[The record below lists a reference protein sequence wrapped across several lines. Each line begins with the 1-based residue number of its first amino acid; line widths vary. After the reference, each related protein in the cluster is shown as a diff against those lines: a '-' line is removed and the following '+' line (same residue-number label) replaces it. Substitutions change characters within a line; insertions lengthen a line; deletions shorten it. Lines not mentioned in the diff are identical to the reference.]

1 MRTKNTTSVRTWM
14 AVVCL
19 AMWPTVMRSQ
29 VECTNHTLQDI
40 VDKLPL
46 ADHTNGEFVM
56 PTLSKERPIIM
67 TRNPEGLVSHV
78 GFKLFDRAIITR
90 HPSPIYYFLE
100 RYLLQL
106 LLLPDNHEVTR
117 QLKSDRV
124 KIDSELHDLTDY
136 QKGLSHI
143 VSDDT
148 SGSSVYITCNNNR
161 YTVSCMKGNSRLIR
175 ISLPVRHELI
185 TGYSKLEAESSFY
198 PELLKFTV
206 SKQEPLDEMLMDIW
220 QDSLYCAN
228 QSSYGIQD
236 ILSTSYYSKTDNEFV
251 PLFTPSAFKESVYNL
266 FNAIHQQEIPVNVT
280 QSLYGKK
287 LSYTV
292 TLDKLTAYLRAQQC
306 QMYTGISEITES
318 AVKAV
323 VIAINTELGYQHLI
337 SFTCPTS
344 LFSYTDGETIEAKMY
359 CFTPIHNISS
369 LYNEKNK

>member
-1 MRTKNTTSVRTWM
+1 MKTASIKRWM
-14 AVVCL
+14 AAICL
-19 AMWPTVMRSQ
+19 ALLSAALHSQ
-29 VECTNHTLQDI
+29 VECTSRTLQEL
-40 VDKLPL
+40 VEKLPL
-46 ADHTNGEFVM
+46 AEHTSGEFVM

-67 TRNPEGLVSHV
+67 ARNAEGVVSHV
-78 GFKLFDRAIITR
+78 GFKLFDRAIIAK
-90 HPSPIYYFLE
+90 HPSPIYHFLE

-124 KIDSELHDLTDY
+124 KIDSELHDLTDL

-143 VSDDT
+143 ISDDT

-185 TGYSKLEAESSFY
+185 TGYSKLEAEASFY
-198 PELLKFTV
+198 PELLKFTTTTD
-206 SKQEPLDEMLMDIW
+206 QELLDEVYMDSY
-220 QDSLYCAN
+220 QDSLYCTN
-228 QSSYGIQD
+228 NNCYGIQE

-306 QMYTGISEITES
+306 QIYTGISEITES

-323 VIAINTELGYQHLI
+323 VIAMNTELGYQHLI

-344 LFSYTDGETIEAKMY
+344 LFSHTDGEAIEAKMY